1 MKKALKIWL
10 AVGLTG
16 IMLVGVM
23 ATPALSHHSFAMYDQ
38 TIKKTITGKIT
49 RFIPGA
55 NHAQILFELMGPD
68 GKIAVENGKP
78 VQWGVETGSAAQL
91 ARGGVTV
98 NSFVPGTIITV
109 TLNPLRDGRKFGVM
123 RGALIKCGTAMPA
136 AGCTAD
142 TGQSFLERE

>member
-16 IMLVGVM
+16 VLLVCIMT
-23 ATPALSHHSFAMYDQ
+23 TPALSHHSFAMYDQ
-38 TIKKTITGKIT
+38 TIKKTVSGKIT

-98 NSFVPGTIITV
+98 NSFGVGTIITV